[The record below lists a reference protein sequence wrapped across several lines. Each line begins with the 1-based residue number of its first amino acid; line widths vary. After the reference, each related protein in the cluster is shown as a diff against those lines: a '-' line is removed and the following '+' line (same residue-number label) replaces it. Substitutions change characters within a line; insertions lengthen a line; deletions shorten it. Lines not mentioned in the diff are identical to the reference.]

1 MWSFS
6 RDSAEQLRS
15 SSELFIAS
23 VNANGGDVPT
33 PFFAAS
39 SVLLKG
45 ITCHTPEGRF
55 EFFNPKTRFLSYCL
69 TLIVG
74 VVFAAVLL
82 GPILYR
88 IYDLSRHEKGK
99 KTVNGQLAVLSSLLA
114 HFAFLSYFFVRSYT
128 PTWAELFIGVTGFL
142 TALLQSIQD
151 GRVFVSSAEVLL
163 YWFGIVFTYL
173 GFALDSYLRHGLK
186 KSILLVAASFFAVVS
201 FSLELNNKDR
211 YNEDEGASLDTA
223 NIFSKISI
231 AYANGLLAKGSKGPI
246 ERDDLPKAPLGLN
259 TVNCY
264 HGLEEA
270 LSKRSTDNKYRLL
283 ISLGNFLGAK
293 LWTVFFLDILSESIT
308 YISPSVLGLFLHSLE
323 LYVKGESPLFVSFYY
338 GILLSLLPLFTVS
351 LGNLVTLSATYT
363 YIMTK
368 TSLTALI
375 YRKAMNLSPAGREK
389 FESSKI
395 MNLITVDAEQV
406 DGLATVLPVLVS
418 APTGMIISTW
428 QLWKLL
434 GPSMFTSLV
443 LYGILVPFTG
453 LISARFTK
461 LMPIQM
467 KNKDKR
473 NKLTSNVFRSI
484 KSLKLYA
491 WEKPFYQ
498 RVADV
503 REKDELVTLR
513 KITVLSAVFNIIF
526 NMMGDVVAI
535 GIFTT
540 YLWLQEG
547 SLDPSV
553 VFPSLLLLQLAT
565 SPFMDLPNALVS
577 ISRMLTS
584 QNRINE
590 LLVEKDQDYVN
601 YNRASECAHGYEEFA
616 LKASDATISWN
627 GEDTDQ
633 KVALKGISLEATR
646 GDLLC
651 ITGRV
656 GSGKTGLL
664 KALCGELSVIGG
676 SIDVKGS
683 LAYCTQDAWLQN
695 LTLRDNIL
703 FGQKY
708 NEEWY
713 NQVLEHCE
721 LFDDIKQMPKGDQT
735 DVGERGISLSG
746 GQKARVAL
754 ARAVYA
760 RADVYLF
767 DDVLSAVDEH
777 VSARLIEKIFSKDG
791 ILGNRTIVLATNNV
805 KVLSNASIIVELA
818 DKKVAESASFQEVI
832 TRGKD
837 SKIYR
842 LIEEFGHAEDLQQE
856 AEKVEKRKPYIIQK
870 EKDDPDFYPP
880 THYAKPLEVAP
891 VNIRLSSD
899 DDEEKEKEAVSL
911 SIFKR
916 YFEVLPKWYYVFFLC
931 ILILSTIITSSENV
945 YLGYMSEKGL
955 TNLFD
960 ARWYLLGYFSIV
972 VLSAAF
978 IILSNLWNSI
988 VMGLRVSKALH
999 NRMLWN
1005 VMHAPMAFFDTT
1017 PLGRLINRFTGD
1029 IATLDSSFPPQ
1040 LYYTVRSIF
1049 NVIVN
1054 LVIIVTGSPLT
1065 AFVLIPLAF
1074 VGNNFRKIYVPSQRK
1089 VARMASA
1096 SNSPILSHIEESL
1109 KGQSVLRSFDRT
1121 SQFNSVYEE
1130 RVDYWIQVAFLRMNL
1145 NQWLG
1150 YRIQSMTSVLMLATT
1165 LSVSWLLSKNVINV
1179 GYCGVIVHFSSRA
1192 GIMLRQ
1198 TLSLLAQLEV
1208 SGVSLERILEYVDVE
1223 QEAPPHIE
1231 ATEPEGS
1238 WPSSGVVKFENLSA
1252 RYKPEGPDVLKDLS
1266 FTINGAEKI
1275 GIVGRT
1281 GSGKST
1287 LTMAIFRIL
1296 ESHAGHI
1303 NIDDINTSILGLNDL
1318 RSKLSIIPQDAQI
1331 FDGTLRENLDPLGTA
1346 DDARLWEVLE
1356 LCHLKDHF
1364 SSAEEGLDAPLSD
1377 GGGNL
1382 SRGQSQLVCLGR
1394 ALIHEA
1400 KILVL
1405 DEATASVDVE
1415 TDRVVQQTIRQNF
1428 KERTI
1433 ITIAHRINTIMD
1445 SDKILVLDYGVVKEF
1460 DSPENLLKA
1469 KGIFHSLYTASKTD
1483 NEENTEKIL
1492 DETLEEGKN

>member
-1 MWSFS
+1 MWGFS
-6 RDSAEQLRS
+6 RDSVEQLRS
-15 SSELFIAS
+15 SPEVFIAS
-23 VNANGGDVPT
+23 VNANGGDIPS

-39 SVLLKG
+39 SALLNG
-45 ITCHTPEGRF
+45 ITCRTPEGSF

-74 VVFAAVLL
+74 VTFTFALL

-99 KTVNGQLAVLSSLLA
+99 KTVNGQLAFLSSLLA
-114 HFAFLSYFFVRSYT
+114 HLAFLSFFFVRNYS
-128 PTWAELFIGVTGFL
+128 PTWAELFVGSAGFI
-142 TALLQSIQD
+142 TSLLQNIQD
-151 GRVFVSSAEVLL
+151 GRVFVSSGEVLL

-173 GFALDSYLRHGLK
+173 GFAVDSFLRHGFK
-186 KSILLVAASFFAVVS
+186 KSILLVAASLFAVVS
-201 FSLELNNKDR
+201 FVLELNNKDR
-211 YNEDEGASLDTA
+211 VNDDEPISLDTA

-231 AYANGLLAKGSKGPI
+231 SYANNLLKKGSQGPI
-246 ERDDLPKAPLGLN
+246 EREDLPKAPLGLN

-270 LSKRSTDNKYRLL
+270 LSKRSESNKYRLI
-283 ISLGNFLGAK
+283 ISLGTFLGAK
-293 LWTVFFLDILSESIT
+293 LWTVFFLDILSESIS

-323 LYVKGESPLFVSFYY
+323 LYVKGESPLFVCFYY
-338 GILLSLLPLFTVS
+338 GVLLSLLPLFTTS
-351 LGNLVTLSATYT
+351 LANLVTLSATYT

-375 YRKAMNLSPAGREK
+375 YRKAMKLSPAGREK

-406 DGLATVLPVLVS
+406 DGLASLLPTLVS
-418 APTGMIISTW
+418 APTGMVISTW

-443 LYGILVPFTG
+443 LYGILIPFTG
-453 LISARFTK
+453 LISARLTK
-461 LMPIQM
+461 YMPIQM

-503 REKDELVTLR
+503 REKEELVTLR
-513 KITVLSAVFNIIF
+513 KITILGAIFNIIF

-565 SPFMDLPNALVS
+565 SPFMDLPNAIVS
-577 ISRMLTS
+577 VSRMLTS
-584 QNRINE
+584 QTRINE
-590 LLVEKDQDYVN
+590 LLVEKDQDYAN
-601 YNRASECAHGYEEFA
+601 FNRSGETAHGYEELS
-616 LKASDATISWN
+616 LKSNAATISWN
-627 GEDTDQ
+627 GDDTEQ
-633 KVALKGISLEATR
+633 KVVLKNISLEATR

-651 ITGRV
+651 VTGRV
-656 GSGKTGLL
+656 GSGKTALL
-664 KALCGELSVIGG
+664 KALSGELSVLSG
-676 SIDVKGS
+676 SIDIKGS

-708 NEEWY
+708 DEKWY
-713 NQVLEHCE
+713 NQVLEYCE
-721 LFDDIKQMPKGDQT
+721 LFDDIKQMPNGDQT

-777 VSARLIEKIFSKDG
+777 VSARLIEKVFSRDG

-805 KVLSNASIIVELA
+805 KVLSHASIIIELS
-818 DKKVAESASFQEVI
+818 DKKIAECASFQEVVS
-832 TRGKD
+832 RGKE

-842 LIEEFGHAEDLQQE
+842 LIEEFGHADDLKQE

-870 EKDDPDFYPP
+870 EKDDPNFYPP

-891 VNIRLSSD
+891 VNIRLAGD
-899 DDEEKEKEAVSL
+899 DDEAKEKQAVSL
-911 SIFKR
+911 SIFKH

-931 ILILSTIITSSENV
+931 ILIVSTIVTSSENV
-945 YLGYMSEKGL
+945 YLGFMSEKGL

-960 ARWYLLGYFSIV
+960 ARWYLIGYFGIV
-972 VLSAAF
+972 VLSAVF
-978 IILSNLWNSI
+978 IVASNLWNSI
-988 VMGLRVSKALH
+988 VMGLRVSKVLH

-1005 VMHAPMAFFDTT
+1005 VMHAPMTFFDTT

-1029 IATLDSSFPPQ
+1029 IATLDASFPRD

-1054 LVIIVTGSPLT
+1054 LVIIISGSPVT
-1065 AFVLIPLAF
+1065 AIVIIPLAF
-1074 VGNNFRKIYVPSQRK
+1074 VGNNFRQIYVPSQRK

-1109 KGQSVLRSFDRT
+1109 KGQAILRSFDRT
-1121 SQFNSVYEE
+1121 SQFNTVYEE

-1145 NQWLG
+1145 NQWLS

-1165 LSVSWLLSKNVINV
+1165 FSVTWLLSRNVINV

-1198 TLSLLAQLEV
+1198 TLALLAQLEV
-1208 SGVSLERILEYVDVE
+1208 SGVSLERILEYVNVE
-1223 QEAPPHIE
+1223 QEAPSHIE
-1231 ATEPEGS
+1231 ATEPEVS

-1296 ESHAGHI
+1296 ESHGGHI
-1303 NIDDINTSILGLNDL
+1303 NIDDVNTSILGLNDL

-1364 SSAEEGLDAPLSD
+1364 SAVEEGLDAPLSD
-1377 GGGNL
+1377 GGENL

-1415 TDRVVQQTIRQNF
+1415 TDRVVQQTIRRHFN
-1428 KERTI
+1428 ERTI
-1433 ITIAHRINTIMD
+1433 ITIAHRLNTIMD
-1445 SDKILVLDYGVVKEF
+1445 SDKILVLDHGEVKEF
-1460 DSPENLLKA
+1460 DSPQNLLDS
-1469 KGIFHSLYTASKTD
+1469 KGMFYGLYTASKKND
-1483 NEENTEKIL
+1483 EEVI
-1492 DETLEEGKN
+1492 DETPKE